1 MKVTYKGVHT
11 MKIEVSEKAL
21 RWFKEEVGLEKGKKV
36 RFYTKIYGTSPVQEG
51 YSLAFTIDQD
61 SNDAVVQ
68 TELDGI
74 TFFVGESD
82 QWFFNGHD
90 LYVEYN
96 EKLDE
101 VEYKYIKP

>member
-51 YSLAFTIDQD
+51 YSLAFTRLNTNI
-61 SNDAVVQ
+61 
-68 TELDGI
+68 
-74 TFFVGESD
+74 
-82 QWFFNGHD
+82 
-90 LYVEYN
+90 
-96 EKLDE
+96 
-101 VEYKYIKP
+101 